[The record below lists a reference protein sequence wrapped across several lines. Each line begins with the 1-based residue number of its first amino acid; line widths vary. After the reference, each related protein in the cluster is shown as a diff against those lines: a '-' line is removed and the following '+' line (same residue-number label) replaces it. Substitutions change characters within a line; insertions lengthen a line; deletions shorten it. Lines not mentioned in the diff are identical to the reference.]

1 MQLFHLSPYY
11 FGQTNKKHFF
21 RKLYK
26 VKKKYSKFFRNV
38 YSVTTLQRV
47 NNYRAVALGYSIL
60 HDERLEFDQFVFVL
74 NVLMTIFIIQVKTV
88 FWQLDYLS
96 SLSLSIFSLILYL
109 FLGFSF
115 LVHWP
120 AKRIEKALFSI
131 MSCLST
137 ELLEA

>member
-1 MQLFHLSPYY
+1 MAINTVKISKNQVAKQVKIHFLKLH
-11 FGQTNKKHFF
+11 KKQ
-21 RKLYK
+21 
-26 VKKKYSKFFRNV
+26 KKYSKFFRNV

-96 SLSLSIFSLILYL
+96 SLSLSLSIFSLILYL

-115 LVHWP
+115 LVH
-120 AKRIEKALFSI
+120 
-131 MSCLST
+131 
-137 ELLEA
+137 